1 MGNPMTRRLVLPHGR
16 AGAPTPLLRFIAGG
30 HADLIAAGWPA
41 PHAGFFALPTARR
54 HAAAILLSRGNG
66 PDEAVYAAERARDPD
81 VARLLMGGEAPG
93 GLMKALG
100 RLGEP
105 LWENA
110 DYDLL
115 LDLFAKDETALVLR
129 HTDDIRAPRLRMIGI
144 LPAILRV
151 QGILMHVPENVA
163 ATEDLAEAFRL
174 AVRIHGA
181 KAETGIARRWE
192 RAGTPQRLF
201 DMAAEDLQPVAF
213 GALLPPPVL
222 PPAFFRV
229 DDRKTLVKVALEFRN
244 CLRDFTADLANG
256 RMAVYVLRDGA
267 ERAAIALRQDPAG
280 WRLAEALGP
289 HNEDLR
295 DETLRFIIDAVERA
309 GGRTGES
316 TWAVANGLH
325 DHVCRNCGPP
335 HVPRRETWRDRL
347 ALGTLWD

>member
-1 MGNPMTRRLVLPHGR
+1 MGNPMTRRLVRPYGR
-16 AGAPTPLLRFIAGG
+16 AGAPTPLLRHIAGG
-30 HADLIAAGWPA
+30 HADLIAAAWPA
-41 PHAGFFALPTARR
+41 PHAGFFTLPTARR
-54 HAAAILLSRGNG
+54 HAAAILLSRGGG
-66 PDEAVYAAERARDPD
+66 PDEAVYATERARDPD
-81 VARLLMGGEAPG
+81 VARLLMGGHAPG

-115 LDLFAKDETALVLR
+115 LDLFMKEETALVIR
-129 HTDDIRAPRLRMIGI
+129 HTEDIRAPRLRTIAI
-144 LPAILRV
+144 LPATLRV
-151 QGILMHVPENVA
+151 QGILTNVPENGV

-174 AVRIHGA
+174 ALRIHGD
-181 KAETGIARRWE
+181 KAGPGIARRWE
-192 RAGTPQRLF
+192 RAGTMVRLF

-213 GALLPPPVL
+213 GTMLPPPAL
-222 PPAFFRV
+222 PGGFFRV
-229 DDRKTLVKVALEFRN
+229 DDRKALVKVALEFRN

-289 HNEDLR
+289 NNDDLK
-295 DETLRFIIDAVERA
+295 DETLRFIIEAVERA
-309 GGRTGES
+309 GGRTGEA
-316 TWAVANGLH
+316 TWAIASRLH
-325 DHVCRNCGPP
+325 DHVCQDCGPP

-347 ALGTLWD
+347 ALGALWD